1 MRRLILLIGL
11 LLITAPGFAQ
21 TSATSPTSAS
31 LTPQQYVVS
40 LATTAPH
47 RPVMEKDSS
56 GTDVFHGG
64 LVEYKHE
71 VNEQALQDW
80 IAAYPQEVQA
90 YKISIQAYITTHT
103 NTVLTGTAASVF
115 ADLKAQWVMIAHIL
129 DVEVYSN

>member
-1 MRRLILLIGL
+1 
-11 LLITAPGFAQ
+11 
-21 TSATSPTSAS
+21 
-31 LTPQQYVVS
+31 
-40 LATTAPH
+40 
-47 RPVMEKDSS
+47 MEKDSS